1 MFAGHGDL
9 FIISNALDP
18 HCHHQPSNWDPTQGY
33 QVQGQYYWG
42 SKPVGYYEA
51 SVTHFQH
58 QDWLGT
64 ERARTTYN
72 GSVEGTFTSLPF
84 GDGLTVATGTDTDAY
99 HFGMLDHDY
108 ATDTEHA
115 QFRQYNNYQGR
126 WLRPDP
132 YYGSYDF
139 SNPQSF
145 NRYAYVLNNPLS
157 VVDPSGLVLCDYGSS
172 DYGGEDYDDADTDQ
186 ECTDNGGTVAGVYAT
201 VSVDGGGG
209 NSDIDVFS
217 GVNSTILIDYTVNA
231 PNNGRNCSAG
241 SASAGQYAAAS
252 AQVAAMTAQFF
263 SGLGPTNQTFG
274 PGSATSQVMGQ
285 SAGVQSVLNSYY
297 MTGQTS
303 GLYTFRVADIAM
315 AGANPVAQFV
325 GSFRWSISGGTLS
338 LTNTTSFRSLFF
350 DMGGQWQRFPLVT
363 PYGTFTSPMGNTH
376 QTYQIGVTCH

>member
-1 MFAGHGDL
+1 MQLGIESHIPDGLLAE
-9 FIISNALDP
+9 NALLAENSR
-18 HCHHQPSNWDPTQGY
+18 QGVPT
-33 QVQGQYYWG
+33 
-42 SKPVGYYEA
+42 S
-51 SVTHFQH
+51 THALHRGLQF
-58 QDWLGT
+58 
-64 ERARTTYN
+64 AISSTYM
-72 GSVEGTFTSLPF
+72 
-84 GDGLTVATGTDTDAY
+84 GL
-99 HFGMLDHDY
+99 
-108 ATDTEHA
+108 
-115 QFRQYNNYQGR
+115 QFRCSETAS
-126 WLRPDP
+126 DP
-132 YYGSYDF
+132 
-139 SNPQSF
+139 
-145 NRYAYVLNNPLS
+145 
-157 VVDPSGLVLCDYGSS
+157 VV
-172 DYGGEDYDDADTDQ
+172 
-186 ECTDNGGTVAGVYAT
+186 
-201 VSVDGGGG
+201 
-209 NSDIDVFS
+209 
-217 GVNSTILIDYTVNA
+217 A

-263 SGLGPTNQTFG
+263 SGLGPTSQTFG

-338 LTNTTSFRSLFF
+338 LANTTSFRSLFF